1 MKTIYH
7 QQGSN
12 LTDLSAMENEK
23 VMARVSVSSSS
34 HEVQGETVYP
44 RGRQTAVKNG
54 KERASVMLR
63 E

>member
-23 VMARVSVSSSS
+23 VMARISVSSSS
-34 HEVQGETVYP
+34 HEVQEETVYP
-44 RGRQTAVKNG
+44 RERQTAVKNG